1 MFNKPKSLETLV
13 SSTLNL
19 TTLNKNILYISH
31 TMDKCLALLK
41 EIKHDK
47 DLQNTVDQYF
57 DERETSPQT
66 ESDTKHDAD

>member
-13 SSTLNL
+13 SSTLDL

-31 TMDKCLALLK
+31 TMDKCLAVLK
-41 EIKHDK
+41 EMQHDK
-47 DLQNTVDQYF
+47 DLQHTVDKYF

-66 ESDTKHDAD
+66 DSDNK